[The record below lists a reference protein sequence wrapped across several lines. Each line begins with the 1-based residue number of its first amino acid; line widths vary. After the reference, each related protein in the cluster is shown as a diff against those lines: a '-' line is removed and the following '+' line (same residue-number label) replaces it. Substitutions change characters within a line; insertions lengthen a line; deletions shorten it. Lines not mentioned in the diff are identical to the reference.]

1 MAARW
6 GAWPKADA
14 LMSHVPQSVHLA
26 LSAGCVRVCVTA
38 RRQKFIKAM
47 IVIYSNG
54 ISVCNA
60 RANGWPKGYATHRRQ
75 PRKMLAKKNILPP
88 KPLLLLLLH
97 CEVVMAMSSIR
108 FD

>member
-1 MAARW
+1 MCHS
-6 GAWPKADA
+6 PSIS
-14 LMSHVPQSVHLA
+14 LFLPVCFQS
-26 LSAGCVRVCVTA
+26 VCVTA

-75 PRKMLAKKNILPP
+75 SRKMLAKKNILPA